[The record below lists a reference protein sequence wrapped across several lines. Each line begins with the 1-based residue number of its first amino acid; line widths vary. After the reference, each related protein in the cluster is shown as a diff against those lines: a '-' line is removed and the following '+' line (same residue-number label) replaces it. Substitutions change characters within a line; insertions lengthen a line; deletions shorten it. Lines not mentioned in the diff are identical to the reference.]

1 MVNILLGTNSQ
12 VFGIIAKN
20 CTDLGVSVA
29 LARIGFIGMGL
40 MGVPMSC
47 RLIAAGYPVTV
58 WNRNP
63 EKTQLPVEQGAQKA
77 ISIADL
83 CEKSDVIMLCVS
95 DTQAVKDIVLA
106 ENGILESLELDSASG
121 KIIIDFSSIDPEA
134 TRELASQMAKRSCHW
149 LDTPVSGGVAGAEQ
163 GTLAIMAGGDE
174 VILDSVRPI
183 LEPLSQRITRMGDVG
198 SGQVTKICN
207 QMIVSCNVLVMA
219 EVMALAEKSGVNSGQ
234 IPQALQGGFADSTPL
249 QLTGPR
255 MAERD
260 YEPVK
265 WHVKTLL
272 KDLDMANGLAK
283 DNASAIPMAGLGA
296 ELMRMHASKGFN
308 DSDPA
313 TIIEMYL
320 SSLNSLNKQD
330 GAESE
335 KEFKS

>member
-1 MVNILLGTNSQ
+1 M
-12 VFGIIAKN
+12 
-20 CTDLGVSVA
+20 A

-40 MGVPMSC
+40 MGIPMSC
-47 RLIAAGYPVTV
+47 RLLAAGYSVTV

-63 EKTQLPVEQGAQKA
+63 IKTALPATQGANIA
-77 ISIADL
+77 PSIAQL
-83 CEKSDVIMLCVS
+83 CADVDMIMLCVS
-95 DTQAVKDIVLA
+95 DTSAVEEIVLA
-106 ENGILESLELDSASG
+106 EAGLRNSLKAG
-121 KIIIDFSSIDPEA
+121 QIVIDFSSIEPEA
-134 TRELASQMAKRSCHW
+134 TRRLAKEVALKSAHW

-174 VILDSVRPI
+174 AILDSVRPI

-198 SGQVTKICN
+198 AGQVTKICN

-313 TIIEMYL
+313 TFIEMYL
-320 SSLNSLNKQD
+320 SSQNTVNKQD
-330 GAESE
+330 STEAE